1 MRKVSECLGGASV
14 SPTCPV
20 TPSLSPDPRWQHPQ
34 SAAGGGLPIETAMS
48 GLTRYQPPNPSGS
61 SILRP
66 ARSSEDLGFRR
77 T

>member
-14 SPTCPV
+14 SPTCLV

-34 SAAGGGLPIETAMS
+34 SAAGGSLPAETAMS
-48 GLTRYQPPNPSGS
+48 RLTKYQPPNPSGS

-66 ARSSEDLGFRR
+66 ACSLED
-77 T
+77 